1 MASHSFSAWS
11 RGVEVKPPAAAPHRM
26 LQVGTSL
33 SVTVQVGAAG
43 TDGTDGATV
52 SWSVGPSVPYSSER
66 KRATSLVAV
75 SVTAKE

>member
-1 MASHSFSAWS
+1 
-11 RGVEVKPPAAAPHRM
+11 M

-43 TDGTDGATV
+43 VDGTDGTDGATV
-52 SWSVGPSVPYSSER
+52 SWSVGRSVPYSSER